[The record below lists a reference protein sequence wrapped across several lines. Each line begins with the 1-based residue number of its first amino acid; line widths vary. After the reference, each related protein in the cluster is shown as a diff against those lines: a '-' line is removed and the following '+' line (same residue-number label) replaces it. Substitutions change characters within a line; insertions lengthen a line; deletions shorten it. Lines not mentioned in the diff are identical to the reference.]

1 MMGEIVQ
8 RYFCAQFYI
17 KVKLQALLMLA
28 GLLTNLIPQVAVKM
42 NPKISEEVCGGGWGG
57 GEERRQS
64 SISIRY
70 VFKCITVQVTLA
82 FFLESK
88 LPFSK
93 KMFRCK

>member
-42 NPKISEEVCGGGWGG
+42 NPKISEEVCVGGWGG
-57 GEERRQS
+57 EKREDRVVLVSDMSLNVLQ
-64 SISIRY
+64 
-70 VFKCITVQVTLA
+70 FK
-82 FFLESK
+82 
-88 LPFSK
+88 
-93 KMFRCK
+93 